1 MAPSPKLGKTAFE
14 EDSSAARRARRG
26 VYSVLLALVPR
37 AFAAAWVD
45 PAAWVVP
52 AAWEEAA
59 AWEEVPLV
67 CEATVPLARKACSA
81 RSR

>member
-45 PAAWVVP
+45 PAAW
-52 AAWEEAA
+52 EEAA

>member
-37 AFAAAWVD
+37 VFAAAWVD
-45 PAAWVVP
+45 P

>member
-45 PAAWVVP
+45 PAAW
-52 AAWEEAA
+52 EEAA

-67 CEATVPLARKACSA
+67 CEAALPLARKACSA